1 MERMDI
7 EGDSALLNLLA
18 ESRASDLDVLVMHLT
33 DDGKGRLALPA
44 AVKELLLE
52 ASQRGIYSR
61 ETLRILIG
69 ELQQF
74 GGHSIANL
82 ARRGGV
88 AYREIVA
95 DALSYVGG
103 QPEGAMPVE
112 RMELEFLAARLEK
125 VWPVIDDEQRR
136 SLNAAGTSVGD
147 SAGLPAWRAA
157 ILNGG
162 APAAAVAQ
170 WLSRTKLPDLNSPVV
185 VAKAVG
191 KFALGRLLSGP
202 AALAAAANDLAS
214 AAFRVTVPCVTQIA
228 YLRQMQP
235 QAAAVQCDGCGA
247 TAMGQEK
254 FCGQCGEPLARIQRV
269 ASQDDHSLF
278 HVGVSPDAPLVSFSG
293 FDRALLPA
301 RVQQVDL
308 GSGLDR
314 LSPLLQALPSQLV
327 AGEVGAH
334 HYLKC
339 VVNGSLA
346 QAADGNGLRGFVRG
360 PDGRFVEHAR
370 FFEDDRLANLAN
382 GAALF
387 QIVSV
392 LVAQKHLADISR
404 KLNEVLEGIGRIETF
419 QQNERKSAIE
429 AAIAYLQEVAPLILR
444 GDLNAIVHA
453 QLEQY
458 ESGLRATQSHLQKD
472 IEAVIAEVATFKDP
486 DTFGTAGL
494 TKALRLRQERFEDLV
509 TQWKYC
515 LAARF
520 MACRLVACYPESVTF
535 AMNRRDA
542 LEQVAGGL
550 SGAEGF
556 LTKFS
561 TAVDAR
567 RATFKAV
574 TDSAVAVSAN
584 QERLRLWEQARQP
597 LLAMSEH
604 VSFNHLDR
612 LALDHA
618 EPAVVV
624 LEVRDGQILRALAA

>member
-7 EGDSALLNLLA
+7 EGDSALLALLV
-18 ESRASDLDVLVMHLT
+18 ESKADDIDVLVRYLT
-33 DDGKGRLALPA
+33 DDGRGRLALPA
-44 AVKELLLE
+44 AVKDLFVES
-52 ASQRGIYSR
+52 SQRGIYSR
-61 ETLRILIG
+61 ETLRLLIG

-103 QPEGAMPVE
+103 QPDGAMPVE
-112 RMELEFLAARLEK
+112 RMELEFLAIRFEK
-125 VWPVIDDEQRR
+125 VWPVIDHEQRR
-136 SLNAAGTSVGD
+136 ALNVGEKLVDD
-147 SAGLPAWRAA
+147 SADASAWRDA
-157 ILNGG
+157 ILKGG
-162 APAAAVAQ
+162 APSAAVAQ
-170 WLSRTKLPDLNSPVV
+170 WLSRTPLPAPNTPAA

-191 KFALGRLLSGP
+191 KLALGRLFNAP
-202 AALAAAANDLAS
+202 AVLIAGANDLAS
-214 AAFRVTVPCVTQIA
+214 AAFRVTIPCVTQIA
-228 YLRQMQP
+228 YMRQMRQST
-235 QAAAVQCDGCGA
+235 AALECNGCGSMA
-247 TAMGQEK
+247 LGK
-254 FCGQCGEPLARIQRV
+254 GRFCAQCGKALVWTQPEVNQGDQVIFHIG
-269 ASQDDHSLF
+269 AS
-278 HVGVSPDAPLVSFSG
+278 VDAPLLSLSG
-293 FDRALLPA
+293 FDRELLPERA
-301 RVQQVDL
+301 RQVDI

-346 QAADGNGLRGFVRG
+346 QAADGNGLRGFVHG
-360 PDGRFVEHAR
+360 PDGKIVEHAR
-370 FFEDDRLANLAN
+370 FFEDDRLGNLVN

-387 QIVSV
+387 QIASV

-429 AAIAYLQEVAPLILR
+429 AAIGYMQEVAPLILS
-444 GDLNAIVHA
+444 GDLSPVVHA

-458 ESGLRATQSHLQKD
+458 ESGLRAAQSHLQKD

-486 DTFGTAGL
+486 DTFGTAGV

-520 MACRLVACYPESVTF
+520 MACRLTACYPESVGF

-542 LEQVAGGL
+542 LEKAAQAL
-550 SGAEGF
+550 SGAQGF
-556 LTKFS
+556 LERFS
-561 TAVDAR
+561 AAVEAR
-567 RATFKAV
+567 CAGFKAV
-574 TDSAVAVSAN
+574 TDSAVTVSAN
-584 QERLRLWEQARQP
+584 QERLRLWGQARQP
-597 LLAMSEH
+597 SLAMSEH

-612 LALDHA
+612 LTLDHA
-618 EPAVVV
+618 QPAVVM